1 MNTPAIHKA
10 IRLEKHPEEMAWLCF
25 PDSDF
30 PEGMSDLLR
39 LAASPELLNEF
50 ATTNGFNSEDLSNSL
65 FNFIEKT
72 MLNENNS
79 YEKVLGT
86 DKFTSTQTQKFHY
99 QLLMKIYH
107 PDSSSRPNADKYS
120 ALITKSYQEIKKRE
134 EEQDHIHFSEYR
146 KTPTNFH
153 HASVKAESHLS
164 YAKTAFAIV
173 SALAI
178 ILLVSMTGKLYDP
191 ANPEL
196 ITKNKDDKNIVQN
209 EKVESQQLMKVTT
222 LKTKI
227 SAAPTQ
233 PSIKATSTTVQSL
246 LKELELAYEKGDVDV
261 IKPILANAPDI
272 QNQTEKQL
280 NDKLETIF
288 QITSERKMVLFDFK
302 WTDVAGKLEGKGKF
316 ISRYQLIGESEWLTR
331 EGSALVTAEKIQNKL
346 KITQLILENQTID

>member
-39 LAASPELLNEF
+39 LASSHDLLVEF
-50 ATTNGFNSEDLSNSL
+50 ANTNGFDSDELSISL

-72 MLNENNS
+72 MLNEKNS
-79 YEKVLGT
+79 DEKILGT
-86 DKFTSTQTQKFHY
+86 DKFTPSQTQKFHF

-107 PDSSSRPNADKYS
+107 PDSSKRPNAENYS
-120 ALITKSYQEIKKRE
+120 VLITKAYNDLKKKE
-134 EEQDHIHFSEYR
+134 EEQDLIRFSEHR
-146 KTPTNFH
+146 RTPKNYQ
-153 HASVKAESHLS
+153 HAANSHETHLS
-164 YAKTAFAIV
+164 YTKTAIAII
-173 SALAI
+173 SALTI
-178 ILLVSMTGKLYDP
+178 ILMVSMTGKLYDP

-209 EKVESQQLMKVTT
+209 NEVDPQQLMKVTT

-227 SAAPTQ
+227 SSAPAK
-233 PSIKATSTTVQSL
+233 PSIQASSTTVQSL
-246 LKELELAYEKGDVDV
+246 LKELEVAYEEGNVGL

-272 QNQTEKQL
+272 KDQTEKQL

-288 QITSERKMVLFDFK
+288 QITSERKMVLFDFN
-302 WTDVAGKLEGKGKF
+302 WTNVSGKLEGKGKF
-316 ISRYQLIGESEWLTR
+316 LSRYQLLGENEWLTR
-331 EGSALVTAEKIQNKL
+331 EGTALVSAQKINNKL